1 MKIRQYLR
9 EKAYMEKRANQR
21 IPVSL
26 EFHCNMEEYFGTVTN
41 LSENGMY
48 IRSQKINFPLQS
60 QFEISIP
67 IQDNMFNI
75 PIKIS
80 RMTKSHGYYDGMG
93 VELLK
98 RPKQYLKLINKLRIL
113 SFKL

>member
-1 MKIRQYLR
+1 
-9 EKAYMEKRANQR
+9 MEKRASQR

-26 EFHCNMEEYFGTVTN
+26 EFHCNMEEHFGTVTN

-48 IRSQKINFPLQS
+48 IRSQKIDFPLQS

-67 IQDNMFNI
+67 IKGNMFNI
-75 PIKIS
+75 PVKIS
-80 RMTKSHGYYDGMG
+80 RMTKSNGYYDGMG

-98 RPKQYLKLINKLRIL
+98 RPRKYLKLINQLKIL
-113 SFKL
+113 PFKM